1 MERRFL
7 VKEKKDSKIT
17 TLILEDLSFLL
28 MLGDTQKEYKHSIP
42 KQKRISQP
50 RINLTFRQI
59 IRTDVL
65 CKI

>member
-17 TLILEDLSFLL
+17 ALILEDLSFLL